1 MPMFSEHVL
10 FHVNGEIFHLPA
22 CLSACQPS
30 LSHPLKLFLF
40 VFTIKKIQ
48 NNKKKK
54 KHFEILFTTD
64 FNSQTGLHFSI
75 FPKLFSQ
82 YFGQYMPKFKCF
94 QQESHLRND
103 KIT

>member
-30 LSHPLKLFLF
+30 LSHPLILFLF
-40 VFTIKKIQ
+40 VFIIKKIQ
-48 NNKKKK
+48 NNKKKQN
-54 KHFEILFTTD
+54 ILKYF
-64 FNSQTGLHFSI
+64 SQPILIAKLDCI

-82 YFGQYMPKFKCF
+82 YFGQYIPKFKCF